1 MAGVNPVPFPFDD
14 LFSFMGPIFLV
25 SLLLPLIMTGV
36 IVGVVIWAIRRNT
49 PRRESPA
56 VEELKARLARGEIDP
71 VEYQVRIRALHDG
84 DEL

>member
-1 MAGVNPVPFPFDD
+1 VAAVDPVPLPFDD

-36 IVGVVIWAIRRNT
+36 VVGVVIWAIRRNA

-56 VEELKARLARGEIDP
+56 IEELKSRLARGEIDP

-84 DEL
+84 DEV

>member
-1 MAGVNPVPFPFDD
+1 MDPFPFPFGD

-49 PRRESPA
+49 PRREEPA

-71 VEYQVRIRALHDG
+71 VEYQVRIRALRDG
-84 DEL
+84 DG